1 MAEQQGN
8 AVDPRPGWTAGF
20 APLAVPIF
28 RLVWLAS
35 IVSNIGS
42 WMQTVGAQWLLVQ
55 DDSSPLLVALVQTA
69 SAAPVLLFAIPA
81 GVIGEFLNRR
91 RVLLWSQTVQL
102 AVVLGLTYLTAVGQT
117 TTTILLASTFVLG
130 TVSAIQLPAFQA
142 LVPDI
147 VPPKLL
153 IDAASL
159 SSIGVNIARAVG
171 PAIAGLVVAQFGVA
185 AVFLLNALSF
195 LVFLG
200 VLLFWKTYSP
210 PVARPEPF
218 VDATR
223 AGIRYIRHSRIVR
236 RILLRLAVF
245 LIPANALWALLPTI
259 AKNSLGFSASGYG
272 LLLAALG
279 AGSIVGAFVL
289 PWARRV
295 AAVNGVVLTS
305 SVVFGAGLV
314 VLVTSPT
321 LWITFPALVATGLAW
336 IGVIATINGTV
347 QAFLPV
353 WVRTRGLSFYQLVL
367 FGCTAAGSAGAGV
380 LASVWDP
387 GLVVIGAGILCGLG
401 GLSLLVWPM
410 PATSG
415 IGRCIV
421 EVPGVEDRPR
431 PDGADDAPVLV
442 VIRYRIPVERR
453 QEFLDTMTGVQQTRL
468 RTGARGWQVYVDA
481 DDPGSVIEAYSVGSW
496 REHVSQHEGRTTEFD
511 AQQIARARAMST
523 QELEVTH
530 LLAIPLPHHRGVEK
544 RRTRDKRRSIPHGT

>member
-1 MAEQQGN
+1 MAEAQVS
-8 AVDPRPGWTAGF
+8 AAPARIGWKAGF

-35 IVSNIGS
+35 IVSNVGS

-55 DDSSPLLVALVQTA
+55 DDGSPLLVALVQTA

-91 RVLLWSQTVQL
+91 LVLLWSQIVQL
-102 AVVLGLTYLTAVGQT
+102 AVVLGLTYLTATGQT
-117 TTTILLASTFVLG
+117 TTTVLLASTFVLG

-153 IDAASL
+153 LDAASL

-200 VLLFWKTYSP
+200 VLFFWKTYSP
-210 PVARPEPF
+210 PAIRPEPF

-223 AGIRYIRHSRIVR
+223 AGIRYVRHSRVVR
-236 RILLRLAVF
+236 LILLRLAAF
-245 LIPANALWALLPTI
+245 LVPANALWALLPTI

-295 AAVNGVVLTS
+295 AAVNGVVLAS

-314 VLVTSPT
+314 ALVASPT
-321 LWITFPALVATGLAW
+321 LWVTFPALVATGLAW
-336 IGVIATINGTV
+336 IGVIATINGTI

-367 FGCTAAGSAGAGV
+367 FGCTASGSAGAGV
-380 LASVWDP
+380 LAAIWDP
-387 GLVVIGAGILCGLG
+387 GLVVVGAGILCGLG

-415 IGRCIV
+415 IGRRIV
-421 EVPGVEDRPR
+421 EVPGVDDRPR
-431 PDGADDAPVLV
+431 AGGDDDSAVLV
-442 VIRYRIPVERR
+442 LIRYRITEERR
-453 QEFLDTMTGVQQTRL
+453 QEFLALMQRVEQTRL
-468 RTGARGWQVYVDA
+468 RTGAREWQVYVDA
-481 DDPGSVIEAYSVGSW
+481 DDPDSVVEAYAVGSW

-511 AQQIARARAMST
+511 AELIARARAMSDT
-523 QELEVTH
+523 APEVAH
-530 LLAIPLPHHRGVEK
+530 LLQIARPHRHRIPTTPSHE
-544 RRTRDKRRSIPHGT
+544 

>member
-1 MAEQQGN
+1 MIRSGT
-8 AVDPRPGWTAGF
+8 AVVADDARAGWRSGF
-20 APLAVPIF
+20 APLALPLF

-91 RVLLWSQTVQL
+91 LVLLWSQSVQL

-117 TTTILLASTFVLG
+117 TTMILLASTFVLG
-130 TVSAIQLPAFQA
+130 IISAIQLPAFQA

-147 VPPKLL
+147 VPAKLL

-171 PAIAGLVVAQFGVA
+171 PAVAGLVVSQFGVA

-200 VLLFWKTYSP
+200 VLFFWKTYRP
-210 PVARPEPF
+210 PAIRPEPF
-218 VDATR
+218 GDATR
-223 AGIRYIRHSRIVR
+223 AGIRYVRHSRIVR
-236 RILLRLAVF
+236 AILLRLAVF

-259 AKNSLGFSASGYG
+259 AKSSLGFSASGYG

-279 AGSIVGAFVL
+279 AGSIIGAFVL

-295 AAVNGVVLTS
+295 GAVNGVVLAS

-314 VLVTSPT
+314 VLVVSPT
-321 LWITFPALVATGLAW
+321 LWITIPALVATGLAW
-336 IGVIATINGTV
+336 IGVIATINGTI

-367 FGCTAAGSAGAGV
+367 FGCTAVGSAGAGM
-380 LASVWDP
+380 LAAVTDP
-387 GLVVIGAGILCGLG
+387 GLVVVGAGVLCALG
-401 GLSLLVWPM
+401 GLSLLVRPL
-410 PATSG
+410 PATAG
-415 IGRCIV
+415 MGRGIV
-421 EVPGVEDRPR
+421 EVPGIDDRPR
-431 PDGADDAPVLV
+431 PGHDDDAAVLV
-442 VIRYRIPVERR
+442 LIRYRVRPEQR
-453 QEFLDTMTGVQQTRL
+453 QEFLALIHGVEQTRL
-468 RTGARGWQVYVDA
+468 RTGAREWHVYEDVDDTGA
-481 DDPGSVIEAYSVGSW
+481 VVEAYTVGSW

-511 AQQIARARAMST
+511 ADVIAKARAMSET
-523 QELEVTH
+523 APEITH
-530 LLAIPLPHHRGVEK
+530 LLELPRPPHHRRATPAHE
-544 RRTRDKRRSIPHGT
+544 

>member
-1 MAEQQGN
+1 MAEAQVS
-8 AVDPRPGWTAGF
+8 AAPARIGWKAGF

-35 IVSNIGS
+35 IVSNVGS

-55 DDSSPLLVALVQTA
+55 DDGSPLLVALVQTA

-91 RVLLWSQTVQL
+91 LVLLWSQIVQL
-102 AVVLGLTYLTAVGQT
+102 AVVLGLTYLTATGQT
-117 TTTILLASTFVLG
+117 TTTVLLASTFVLG

-153 IDAASL
+153 LDAASL

-200 VLLFWKTYSP
+200 VLFFWKTYSP
-210 PVARPEPF
+210 PAIRPEPF

-223 AGIRYIRHSRIVR
+223 AGIRYVRHSRVVR
-236 RILLRLAVF
+236 LILLRLAAF
-245 LIPANALWALLPTI
+245 LVPANALWALLPTI

-295 AAVNGVVLTS
+295 AAVNGVVLAS

-314 VLVTSPT
+314 ALVASPT
-321 LWITFPALVATGLAW
+321 LWVTFPALVATGLAW
-336 IGVIATINGTV
+336 IGVIATINGTI

-353 WVRTRGLSFYQLVL
+353 WV
-367 FGCTAAGSAGAGV
+367 
-380 LASVWDP
+380 
-387 GLVVIGAGILCGLG
+387 
-401 GLSLLVWPM
+401 LSL
-410 PATSG
+410 
-415 IGRCIV
+415 IHI
-421 EVPGVEDRPR
+421 
-431 PDGADDAPVLV
+431 
-442 VIRYRIPVERR
+442 
-453 QEFLDTMTGVQQTRL
+453 
-468 RTGARGWQVYVDA
+468 
-481 DDPGSVIEAYSVGSW
+481 
-496 REHVSQHEGRTTEFD
+496 
-511 AQQIARARAMST
+511 
-523 QELEVTH
+523 
-530 LLAIPLPHHRGVEK
+530 
-544 RRTRDKRRSIPHGT
+544 

>member
-1 MAEQQGN
+1 MAERQAN
-8 AVDPRPGWTAGF
+8 AVETRPGWRAGF

-55 DDSSPLLVALVQTA
+55 DDGSPLLVALVQTA

-91 RVLLWSQTVQL
+91 RVLLWSQLVQL

-117 TTTILLASTFVLG
+117 TTAVLLTSTFVLG

-147 VPPKLL
+147 VPTKLL

-200 VLLFWKTYSP
+200 VLLFWKTYRP
-210 PVARPEPF
+210 PPTRPEPF

-223 AGIRYIRHSRIVR
+223 AGIRYVLHARIVR
-236 RILLRLAVF
+236 LILLRLALF
-245 LIPANALWALLPTI
+245 LIPANALWALLPSI
-259 AKNSLGFSASGYG
+259 AKSSLGFTASGYG
-272 LLLAALG
+272 LLLGALG
-279 AGSIVGAFVL
+279 VGSIVGAFVL
-289 PWARRV
+289 PWARRA
-295 AAVNGVVLTS
+295 AAVNGVVLAS
-305 SVVFGAGLV
+305 FVVFGAGLV
-314 VLVTSPT
+314 ALVASPT

-336 IGVIATINGTV
+336 IGVIATINGTI

-367 FGCTAAGSAGAGV
+367 FGCTAAGSAAAGALAAIWNPGLVVVGAGV
-380 LASVWDP
+380 LCA
-387 GLVVIGAGILCGLG
+387 LG
-401 GLSLLVWPM
+401 GLSLLVWPL
-410 PATSG
+410 PSTGG
-415 IGRCIV
+415 IGRGIV
-421 EVPGVEDRPR
+421 EVPGIEDVPR
-431 PDGADDAPVLV
+431 AGDDDSAVLV
-442 VIRYRIPVERR
+442 LIRYRIPTERR
-453 QEFLDTMTGVQQTRL
+453 REFFALMQRVEQARL
-468 RTGARGWQVYVDA
+468 RTGAREWHVYVDTDHA
-481 DDPGSVIEAYSVGSW
+481 ESIVEAYSVGSW

-511 AQQIARARAMST
+511 ADLIARARAMS
-523 QELEVTH
+523 EAIPEGTH
-530 LLAIPLPHHRGVEK
+530 LLEVRPPRHR
-544 RRTRDKRRSIPHGT
+544 RRADDHTHD

>member
-1 MAEQQGN
+1 MAEPQVASADG
-8 AVDPRPGWTAGF
+8 RTGWRAGF

-55 DDSSPLLVALVQTA
+55 DDGSPLLVALVQTA

-91 RVLLWSQTVQL
+91 RVLLWSQIVQL

-200 VLLFWKTYSP
+200 VLFFWKTYRP
-210 PVARPEPF
+210 PATRPEPF

-223 AGIRYIRHSRIVR
+223 AGIRYIRHSRVVR
-236 RILLRLAVF
+236 LILLRLAVF
-245 LIPANALWALLPTI
+245 LVPANALWALLPTI
-259 AKNSLGFSASGYG
+259 AKSSLGFSASGYG

-295 AAVNGVVLTS
+295 AAVNGVVLAS
-305 SVVFGAGLV
+305 SVLFGAGLV
-314 VLVTSPT
+314 ALVTSPT

-336 IGVIATINGTV
+336 IGVIATINGTI

-380 LASVWDP
+380 LAAIWDP
-387 GLVVIGAGILCGLG
+387 GLVVVGAGVLCALG

-410 PATSG
+410 PATAG
-415 IGRCIV
+415 IGRGIV

-431 PDGADDAPVLV
+431 ADGDDDSAVLV
-442 VIRYRIPVERR
+442 LVRYRVPQARR
-453 QEFLDTMTGVQQTRL
+453 REFLDLMQRVEQTRL
-468 RTGARGWQVYVDA
+468 RTGARRWQVYEDA
-481 DDPGSVIEAYSVGSW
+481 DDPDSVVEAYGVGSW

-511 AQQIARARAMST
+511 AELISRARAMSDT
-523 QELEVTH
+523 APEIEH
-530 LLAIPLPHHRGVEK
+530 LLEIPRPHRHRPS
-544 RRTRDKRRSIPHGT
+544 TIPTHE

>member
-1 MAEQQGN
+1 MTEPQVVSADG
-8 AVDPRPGWTAGF
+8 RTGWRAGF

-55 DDSSPLLVALVQTA
+55 DDGSPLLVALVQTA

-91 RVLLWSQTVQL
+91 RVLLWSQVVQL

-195 LVFLG
+195 LVFLS
-200 VLLFWKTYSP
+200 VLFFWKTYRP
-210 PVARPEPF
+210 PATRPEPF

-223 AGIRYIRHSRIVR
+223 AGIRYIRHSRVVR
-236 RILLRLAVF
+236 LILLRLAVF

-259 AKNSLGFSASGYG
+259 AKGSLGFSASGYG

-295 AAVNGVVLTS
+295 AAVNGVVLAS

-314 VLVTSPT
+314 ALVTSPT

-336 IGVIATINGTV
+336 IGVIATINGTI

-380 LASVWDP
+380 LAAIWDP
-387 GLVVIGAGILCGLG
+387 GLVVVGAGVLCALG

-410 PATSG
+410 PATAG
-415 IGRCIV
+415 IGRAIV
-421 EVPGVEDRPR
+421 EVPGVEDQPR
-431 PDGADDAPVLV
+431 ADGDDDSAVLV
-442 VIRYRIPVERR
+442 LVRYRVPQARR
-453 QEFLDTMTGVQQTRL
+453 REFLDLMQRVEQTRL
-468 RTGARGWQVYVDA
+468 RTGARRWQVYEDA
-481 DDPGSVIEAYSVGSW
+481 DDPDSVVEAYGVGSW

-511 AQQIARARAMST
+511 AELISRARAMSDT
-523 QELEVTH
+523 APEIEH
-530 LLAIPLPHHRGVEK
+530 LLEIPRPHRHRPS
-544 RRTRDKRRSIPHGT
+544 TIPTHE

>member
-1 MAEQQGN
+1 MAEGGEPTVQ
-8 AVDPRPGWTAGF
+8 PRPGWRAGF

-55 DDSSPLLVALVQTA
+55 DDGSPLLVALVQTA

-91 RVLLWSQTVQL
+91 RVLLWSQVVQL
-102 AVVLGLTYLTAVGQT
+102 FVVLGLTWLTAVGQT

-130 TVSAIQLPAFQA
+130 RVSAIQLPAFQA

-153 IDAASL
+153 IDAAGL

-195 LVFLG
+195 LLFLG
-200 VLLFWKTYSP
+200 VLLFWKTYRP

-223 AGIRYIRHSRIVR
+223 AGIRYVRHSRVVR
-236 RILLRLAVF
+236 RILLRLAAF

-259 AKNSLGFSASGYG
+259 AKDSLGFSASGYG

-295 AAVNGVVLTS
+295 AAVNGVVLGS
-305 SVVFGAGLV
+305 SVVYGAGLV
-314 VLVTSPT
+314 ILVTSPT
-321 LWITFPALVATGLAW
+321 LWITFPVLVATGLAW
-336 IGVIATINGTV
+336 IGVIATVNGTI
-347 QAFLPV
+347 QTFLPV

-367 FGCTAAGSAGAGV
+367 FGCTAVGSAGAGV
-380 LASVWDP
+380 LGSVW
-387 GLVVIGAGILCGLG
+387 GAGAVVIGAGILCGLG
-401 GLSLLVWPM
+401 GLSLLVWPI
-410 PATSG
+410 PATGG
-415 IGRCIV
+415 IGRGIV
-421 EVPGVEDRPR
+421 EVPGVEDQPR

-442 VIRYRIPVERR
+442 LIRYRIPVDRR
-453 QEFLDTMTGVQQTRL
+453 GEFLDVMTRVQQTRL
-468 RTGARGWQVYVDA
+468 RTGARGWQLYVDA
-481 DDPGSVIEAYSVGSW
+481 EDAESVIEAYSVGSW

-511 AQQIARARAMST
+511 AQLITRARTMST

-530 LLAIPLPHHRGVEK
+530 LLAMPHPHHRDVER
-544 RRTRDKRRSIPHGT
+544 RRTRNQRRSLSHGT